1 MVDEELSAALR
12 VYYEA
17 WYQFRYDPARQR
29 GEAVLS
35 ERERFLAAVG
45 SDRGQEL
52 WAAIRALQA
61 EADRVPDPGGPIANY
76 IDALHDWAATHPEV
90 DPREMGA
97 ITSPLIRDHR

>member
-12 VYYEA
+12 AYSEA
-17 WYQFRYDPARQR
+17 WYQYHYDAMRRR

-35 ERERFLAAVG
+35 ARERFLSAIG

-52 WAAIRALQA
+52 WATIRALQA
-61 EADRVPDPGGPIANY
+61 EADRVPDPGGSVKNY
-76 IDALHDWAATHPEV
+76 IDALHAWAATHPEI
-90 DPREMGA
+90 DPSEMGA

>member
-12 VYYEA
+12 AYSEA
-17 WYQFRYDPARQR
+17 CYQYRYDATRRR

-35 ERERFLAAVG
+35 KKERFLAIVG
-45 SDRGQEL
+45 FDRGQEL

-61 EADRVPDPGGPIANY
+61 EADRVPDPGGPIKNY
-76 IDALHDWAATHPEV
+76 IDALHAWAATHPEV

-97 ITSPLIRDHR
+97 ITSPLARDHR